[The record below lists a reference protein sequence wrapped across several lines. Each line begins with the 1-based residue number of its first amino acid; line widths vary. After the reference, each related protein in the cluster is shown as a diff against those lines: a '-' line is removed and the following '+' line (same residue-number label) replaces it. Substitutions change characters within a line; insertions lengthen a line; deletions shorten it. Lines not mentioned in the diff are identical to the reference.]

1 MKRFMRSAGASSS
14 SSAERPANVLARSS
28 GVGES
33 AIPSSSAE
41 QPATS
46 SDLKIICIRDVQRW
60 LASEAIARYSTADL
74 ESIREAAAAL
84 STPKPRQEDVRPFIK
99 KWQLGPC
106 RDKTHYEM
114 VQEFQRKVIK
124 AAQKLQ
130 QQLRDSVAQSASS
143 TVQQPVRMEEAS
155 RQQTASSSAEQ
166 PASSDVEQSARMDT
180 TDGVDSDDNPMV
192 IRLQARQRK
201 RGLDSAAENQ
211 RPLAKPKATR
221 GRNKRTVATSS
232 DSVEQPASKRKER
245 LLTSEL
251 FALGACDPSDS
262 SAAQFDSAV
271 FPATV
276 RQQGRN
282 MCRLLEEL
290 RKLSSCAWIV
300 GDADVRCKAIMRNA
314 LDLQKIPATQ
324 RMLLK
329 RSISVLY
336 SSICGKLHPG
346 KGLPRQDYTHV
357 SFTASMVVE
366 RQARH
371 FLQARDEIE
380 ESNMDQYPCLWELKN
395 REHDAVL
402 NGLHEMPRSPHE
414 LFEILNDVEAS
425 ASAPFGRLPPLG
437 HAGPPFLKAGLPL
450 MEAFHR
456 NSACPWAQPGTC
468 NAASRVMRCLRM
480 MLSHRLPSSFNMSTR
495 RTMCIEQY
503 VFIVNT

>member
-1 MKRFMRSAGASSS
+1 MKRFMRSAGASSP

-33 AIPSSSAE
+33 AIPFSSAE

-46 SDLKIICIRDVQRW
+46 SDLKITCIRDVQRW

-114 VQEFQRKVIK
+114 VQEFQGKVIK

-143 TVQQPVRMEEAS
+143 TAEQSVRMEEAS

-180 TDGVDSDDNPMV
+180 IDGVDSDDNPMV
-192 IRLQARQRK
+192 TRLQARQRK

-221 GRNKRTVATSS
+221 GRNKRTAATSS

-251 FALGACDPSDS
+251 FALGACDPSDP
-262 SAAQFDSAV
+262 SAANLDSAV
-271 FPATV
+271 FPAAV
-276 RQQGRN
+276 RQQGRI

-290 RKLSSCAWIV
+290 RQLSSCAWIV
-300 GDADVRCKAIMRNA
+300 GDADTRCKAIMRNA
-314 LDLQKIPATQ
+314 FDLQKIPATK

-336 SSICGKLHPG
+336 SGICGTLKPLHDAPW
-346 KGLPRQDYTHV
+346 QDFTHA
-357 SFTASMVVE
+357 SLTASMVVE

-395 REHDAVL
+395 REHDALL
-402 NGLHEMPRSPHE
+402 NGLTEMPRSPHE

-437 HAGPPFLKAGLPL
+437 RAGPPFLKAGLTL
-450 MEAFHR
+450 MEAFQQ
-456 NSACPWAQPGTC
+456 NSVCPGAQPGIC
-468 NAASRVMRCLRM
+468 IAALRVMRCLRM

-495 RTMCIEQY
+495 RTICIEQY
-503 VFIVNT
+503 APIVNT

>member
-1 MKRFMRSAGASSS
+1 MRPAGASSS
-14 SSAERPANVLARSS
+14 SSAERPANVLARPS
-28 GVGES
+28 GAGES
-33 AIPSSSAE
+33 AIPFSSAE

-46 SDLKIICIRDVQRW
+46 SDLKITCIRDVQRW

-74 ESIREAAAAL
+74 KSIREAAAAL

-99 KWQLGPC
+99 KWQLGPR

-114 VQEFQRKVIK
+114 VQEFQGKVIK

-143 TVQQPVRMEEAS
+143 TAEQSVRMEEAS

-180 TDGVDSDDNPMV
+180 IDGVDSDDNPMV
-192 IRLQARQRK
+192 TRLQARQRK

-221 GRNKRTVATSS
+221 GRNKRTAATSS

-251 FALGACDPSDS
+251 FALGACAPDPS
-262 SAAQFDSAV
+262 AANFDSAV
-271 FPATV
+271 FPAAV
-276 RQQGRN
+276 RQQGRI
-282 MCRLLEEL
+282 MCRLLEKL

-314 LDLQKIPATQ
+314 SDLQKIPATS
-324 RMLLK
+324 RMLEK
-329 RSISVLY
+329 KSISVLY
-336 SSICGKLHPG
+336 SSICGKLLPA
-346 KGLPRQDYTHV
+346 KGVPRQDYTHV
-357 SFTASMVVE
+357 SLTASMVVE
-366 RQARH
+366 RHARH
-371 FLQARDEIE
+371 LLQARDEIE

-395 REHDAVL
+395 REHDALL
-402 NGLHEMPRSPHE
+402 NGLTEMPRSPHE

-437 HAGPPFLKAGLPL
+437 RAGPPFLKAGLTL
-450 MEAFHR
+450 MEAFQQ
-456 NSACPWAQPGTC
+456 NSVCPGAQPGIC
-468 NAASRVMRCLRM
+468 IAALRVMRCLRM
-480 MLSHRLPSSFNMSTR
+480 MLSHRLPSSFNMSTH
-495 RTMCIEQY
+495 RTICTEQY
-503 VFIVNT
+503 APIVNTRNLYI

>member
-84 STPKPRQEDVRPFIK
+84 STPKPRQEDVRTFLK
-99 KWQLGPC
+99 KWQVGPQ
-106 RDKTHYEM
+106 RDKKHYELL
-114 VQEFQRKVIK
+114 QEFQSKVIK

-130 QQLRDSVAQSASS
+130 QQLLDSAAQAASS
-143 TVQQPVRMEEAS
+143 MAEQPVRMEEAS

-166 PASSDVEQSARMDT
+166 PASSAVEQSARMDT
-180 TDGVDSDDNPMV
+180 IDGVDSDDNPMV
-192 IRLQARQRK
+192 TRLQARQRK
-201 RGLDSAAENQ
+201 RGLDSVAENQ

-221 GRNKRTVATSS
+221 GRNKRTVAASS

-395 REHDAVL
+395 RQHDAAL
-402 NGLHEMPRSPHE
+402 NGLPAMPASPHQ
-414 LFEILNDVEAS
+414 LFEILNDTEVS
-425 ASAPFGRLPPLG
+425 ASTPFGRLPADDQ
-437 HAGPPFLKAGLPL
+437 AGPPFLKVAKVASPPVMCWICGEGFL
-450 MEAFHR
+450 H
-456 NSACPWAQPGTC
+456 
-468 NAASRVMRCLRM
+468 NAALFEHCKEAVSYTHLTLPTILRV
-480 MLSHRLPSSFNMSTR
+480 
-495 RTMCIEQY
+495 
-503 VFIVNT
+503 

>member
-1 MKRFMRSAGASSS
+1 MKRFMRSAGASSP

-33 AIPSSSAE
+33 AIPFSSAE

-46 SDLKIICIRDVQRW
+46 SDLKITCIRDVQRW

-114 VQEFQRKVIK
+114 VQEFQGKVIK

-143 TVQQPVRMEEAS
+143 TAQQPVRMEEAS

-180 TDGVDSDDNPMV
+180 IDAVDSDANPMV
-192 IRLQARQRK
+192 TRLQARQRK

-221 GRNKRTVATSS
+221 GRNKRTAATTS
-232 DSVEQPASKRKER
+232 DSAEQPASKRKER

-251 FALGACDPSDS
+251 FALGACDPSDP
-262 SAAQFDSAV
+262 SAANFDSAV
-271 FPATV
+271 FPAAV
-276 RQQGRN
+276 RQQGQI

-300 GDADVRCKAIMRNA
+300 GDADARCKAIMRNA
-314 LDLQKIPATQ
+314 FDLQKIPATK
-324 RMLLK
+324 RMLTK

-336 SSICGKLHPG
+336 SGICGTLHP
-346 KGLPRQDYTHV
+346 LHASMQDCTHV
-357 SFTASMVVE
+357 SLTASMVVE

-395 REHDAVL
+395 REHDALL

-437 HAGPPFLKAGLPL
+437 QAGPPFLKAGLTL
-450 MEAFHR
+450 MEAF
-456 NSACPWAQPGTC
+456 
-468 NAASRVMRCLRM
+468 
-480 MLSHRLPSSFNMSTR
+480 
-495 RTMCIEQY
+495 
-503 VFIVNT
+503 

>member
-1 MKRFMRSAGASSS
+1 MRPAGASSS
-14 SSAERPANVLARSS
+14 SSAERPANVLARPSDA
-28 GVGES
+28 GES
-33 AIPSSSAE
+33 AIPFSSAE

-46 SDLKIICIRDVQRW
+46 SDLKITCIRDVQRW

-99 KWQLGPC
+99 KWQLGPR

-114 VQEFQRKVIK
+114 LQEFQGKVIK

-130 QQLRDSVAQSASS
+130 QQLRDSAAQSASS
-143 TVQQPVRMEEAS
+143 TAQQLVRMEEAS

-180 TDGVDSDDNPMV
+180 IDGVDSDANS
-192 IRLQARQRK
+192 IFTRLQARQRK

-211 RPLAKPKATR
+211 RPLARPKATR
-221 GRNKRTVATSS
+221 GRNKRTAATSS
-232 DSVEQPASKRKER
+232 DSVEEPASKRKEM
-245 LLTSEL
+245 LLTSGSL
-251 FALGACDPSDS
+251 APGAFVPSDS
-262 SAAQFDSAV
+262 STAQFDSAV
-271 FPATV
+271 FPAAV
-276 RQQGRN
+276 RQQGRI

-314 LDLQKIPATQ
+314 FDLQKIPAKQ
-324 RMLLK
+324 RILK
-329 RSISVLY
+329 KGSISVLY
-336 SSICGKLHPG
+336 SSICGKLQPA
-346 KGLPRQDYTHV
+346 KESPYQDYTHV
-357 SFTASMVVE
+357 SLVASMAVE

-414 LFEILNDVEAS
+414 LFETLND
-425 ASAPFGRLPPLG
+425 
-437 HAGPPFLKAGLPL
+437 
-450 MEAFHR
+450 
-456 NSACPWAQPGTC
+456 PWNKLA
-468 NAASRVMRCLRM
+468 
-480 MLSHRLPSSFNMSTR
+480 
-495 RTMCIEQY
+495 
-503 VFIVNT
+503 

>member
-1 MKRFMRSAGASSS
+1 MRPAGASSS

-33 AIPSSSAE
+33 AIPFSSAE

-46 SDLKIICIRDVQRW
+46 SDLKITCIRDVQRW

-114 VQEFQRKVIK
+114 VQEFQGKVIK

-143 TVQQPVRMEEAS
+143 TAQQPVRMEEAS

-180 TDGVDSDDNPMV
+180 IDGVDSDDNPMV
-192 IRLQARQRK
+192 TRLQARQRK

-221 GRNKRTVATSS
+221 GRNKRTAATSS

-262 SAAQFDSAV
+262 SAAQVDSAV

-314 LDLQKIPATQ
+314 LDLQKIPATF
-324 RMLLK
+324 RMLEK

-336 SSICGKLHPG
+336 SSICGKLRPERNV
-346 KGLPRQDYTHV
+346 RQDYTHV

-395 REHDAVL
+395 REHDALL

>member
-143 TVQQPVRMEEAS
+143 TAQQPVRMEEAS

-180 TDGVDSDDNPMV
+180 IDAVDSDANPMV
-192 IRLQARQRK
+192 TRLQARQRK

-221 GRNKRTVATSS
+221 GRNKRTAATSF
-232 DSVEQPASKRKER
+232 DSVEQPASKRKGR

-251 FALGACDPSDS
+251 FALGACDPSDP
-262 SAAQFDSAV
+262 SAANFDSAV
-271 FPATV
+271 LPAAV
-276 RQQGRN
+276 RQQGQI
-282 MCRLLEEL
+282 MYRLLDEL
-290 RKLSSCAWIV
+290 SKLSSCAWVV
-300 GDADVRCKAIMRNA
+300 GDADVRCKDIIRDAF
-314 LDLQKIPATQ
+314 DLQIIPASW
-324 RMLLK
+324 RMRTK

-336 SSICGKLHPG
+336 SGICGTLHPQ
-346 KGLPRQDYTHV
+346 KDSRQDFTHV
-357 SFTASMVVE
+357 SLTASMVVE
-366 RQARH
+366 RQARQ

-380 ESNMDQYPCLWELKN
+380 ECNMDQYPCLWELKN

-402 NGLHEMPRSPHE
+402 NGLREMPRSPHE
-414 LFEILNDVEAS
+414 LFEILNDAEAS
-425 ASAPFGRLPPLG
+425 ASTPFGRLPPLG
-437 HAGPPFLKAGLPL
+437 QAGPPFLKAGLQL
-450 MEAFHR
+450 METLYQS
-456 NSACPWAQPGTC
+456 SACSGAQSGIC
-468 NAASRVMRCLRM
+468 IVLSGVMR
-480 MLSHRLPSSFNMSTR
+480 
-495 RTMCIEQY
+495 
-503 VFIVNT
+503 

>member
-1 MKRFMRSAGASSS
+1 MERFIRPAGVSSS
-14 SSAERPANVLARSS
+14 SSAERPANVLARPS
-28 GVGES
+28 GAGES
-33 AIPSSSAE
+33 AIPFSSAE

-46 SDLKIICIRDVQRW
+46 SDLKITCIRDVQRW

-84 STPKPRQEDVRPFIK
+84 SIPKPRQEHVRPFMER
-99 KWQLGPC
+99 WQLGP
-106 RDKTHYEM
+106 RRAKTHDEM
-114 VQEFQRKVIK
+114 VQEFKGKVIK

-130 QQLRDSVAQSASS
+130 QQLRDSATQSASS
-143 TVQQPVRMEEAS
+143 TTQQPVRMEEAS

-166 PASSDVEQSARMDT
+166 PASSDVEQFARMDT
-180 TDGVDSDDNPMV
+180 IDGVDSDANS
-192 IRLQARQRK
+192 IFTRLQARQRK

-221 GRNKRTVATSS
+221 GRNKRTAATSS
-232 DSVEQPASKRKER
+232 DSVEQPGSKRTQR
-245 LLTSEL
+245 LLTSGS
-251 FALGACDPSDS
+251 FALGACDPFDS

-271 FPATV
+271 FPAAV
-276 RQQGRN
+276 RQQGRI

-314 LDLQKIPATQ
+314 FDLQKIPATQ
-324 RMLLK
+324 RMLK
-329 RSISVLY
+329 KGSISVLY
-336 SSICGKLHPG
+336 SSICGKLQPA
-346 KGLPRQDYTHV
+346 KGLPLQEYTHV
-357 SFTASMVVE
+357 SLTASMVVE

-395 REHDAVL
+395 REHDALL
-402 NGLHEMPRSPHE
+402 NGLPEMPRSPHE

-437 HAGPPFLKAGLPL
+437 HAGPPFLKAGLTL
-450 MEAFHR
+450 MEAF
-456 NSACPWAQPGTC
+456 
-468 NAASRVMRCLRM
+468 
-480 MLSHRLPSSFNMSTR
+480 
-495 RTMCIEQY
+495 
-503 VFIVNT
+503 

>member
-14 SSAERPANVLARSS
+14 SSAERPANVLARPS
-28 GVGES
+28 GAGES
-33 AIPSSSAE
+33 AIPFSSAE
-41 QPATS
+41 QSATS
-46 SDLKIICIRDVQRW
+46 SDLKITCIRDVQRW

-84 STPKPRQEDVRPFIK
+84 STPKPRQEHVRPFMER
-99 KWQLGPC
+99 WQLGP
-106 RDKTHYEM
+106 RRAKTHDEM
-114 VQEFQRKVIK
+114 VQEFKGKVIK

-143 TVQQPVRMEEAS
+143 TTQQPVRMEEAS

-180 TDGVDSDDNPMV
+180 IDGVDSDANS
-192 IRLQARQRK
+192 IFTRFQARQRK
-201 RGLDSAAENQ
+201 RGLDSAAANQ

-221 GRNKRTVATSS
+221 GRNKRTAATSS
-232 DSVEQPASKRKER
+232 DSVEQPGSKRTQR
-245 LLTSEL
+245 LLTSGS

-271 FPATV
+271 FPAAV
-276 RQQGRN
+276 RQQGRI

-314 LDLQKIPATQ
+314 SDLQKIPATC
-324 RMLLK
+324 RMLVK
-329 RSISVLY
+329 GSISVLY
-336 SSICGKLHPG
+336 SSICGKLREG
-346 KGLPRQDYTHV
+346 SRYERVYQDYTHV
-357 SFTASMVVE
+357 SLVASMVVE

-371 FLQARDEIE
+371 FLQAREEIE

-395 REHDAVL
+395 REHDALL
-402 NGLHEMPRSPHE
+402 NGLTEMPRSPHE

-437 HAGPPFLKAGLPL
+437 QAGPPFLKAGLPL
-450 MEAFHR
+450 MEAF
-456 NSACPWAQPGTC
+456 
-468 NAASRVMRCLRM
+468 
-480 MLSHRLPSSFNMSTR
+480 
-495 RTMCIEQY
+495 
-503 VFIVNT
+503 